1 MIGFNMHGLAAL
13 CVIYLIAV
21 ATPGP
26 GIAATVA
33 RALARGTQG
42 LPAFIAG
49 FVVGDLTW
57 FTFAATGMAALA
69 HAAHGVFTAVKYLG
83 ALYLLYL
90 AFRMWTTPVQALA
103 TETEVV
109 RREGALRVFAGSLAL
124 TLGNPKAMVFY
135 LALLP
140 TVIDL
145 QSMTF
150 GVFAQV
156 ALVIFVILSGVLLA
170 YAVAAARARR
180 IFRNE
185 RALKW
190 LNRTSGTV
198 MAGAAVGVAAQ

>member
-1 MIGFNMHGLAAL
+1 MHGLAAFCL
-13 CVIYLIAV
+13 VYLIAV

-26 GIAATVA
+26 GIAAIIA
-33 RALARGTQG
+33 RSLALGTQG
-42 LPAFIAG
+42 LALFIAG
-49 FVVGDLTW
+49 FLVGDLTW

-69 HAAHGVFTAVKYLG
+69 HAAHGVFVAVKYLG

-90 AFRMWTTPVQALA
+90 AYRMWTASPTAQPSRA
-103 TETEVV
+103 EVIG
-109 RREGALRVFAGSLAL
+109 RRGALRTFAGSLAL

-145 QSMTF
+145 PALTLAAFSQ
-150 GVFAQV
+150 FAL
-156 ALVIFVILSGVLLA
+156 AIVIILSTVLTS
-170 YAVAAARARR
+170 YALAAARARR
-180 IFRNE
+180 VFRNE

>member
-1 MIGFNMHGLAAL
+1 MLVSAHGLTVFCL
-13 CVIYLIAV
+13 VYLLAV

-26 GIAATVA
+26 GIAATIA
-33 RALARGTQG
+33 RALARGTAG

-49 FVVGDLTW
+49 FVVGDLAW
-57 FTFAATGMAALA
+57 FTCAATGMAALA
-69 HAAHGVFTAVKYLG
+69 QSAHGLFLAVKYLG
-83 ALYLLYL
+83 ALSLLYL
-90 AFRMWTTPVQALA
+90 AIRMWTAPAHAVA
-103 TETEVV
+103 TQTEVV
-109 RREGALRVFAGSLAL
+109 GGAGALRVFAGALVL

-145 QSMTF
+145 QGMTLSA
-150 GVFAQV
+150 FARI
-156 ALVIFVILSGVLLA
+156 ALAITLILSAVLTT

-185 RALKW
+185 RAIKW